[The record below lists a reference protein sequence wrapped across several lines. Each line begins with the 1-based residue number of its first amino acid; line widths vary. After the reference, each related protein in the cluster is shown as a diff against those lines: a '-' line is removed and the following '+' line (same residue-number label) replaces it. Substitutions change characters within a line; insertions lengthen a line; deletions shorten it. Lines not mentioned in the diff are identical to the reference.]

1 MSDPLEIRF
10 EFEDLHITIL
20 GTFYKEVGFS
30 GIATLAGDE
39 DGFTVVMIELD
50 GGPTLRRRGNL
61 NMGLS
66 STSFE
71 DSFAERICEVIENP
85 KTDIGRL
92 AESAWL
98 NLVED
103 CCSHESQSAATAD
116 YQRSLAHG

>member
-1 MSDPLEIRF
+1 MSDPLEQRF
-10 EFEDLHITIL
+10 EFESLHITIL

-39 DGFTVVMIELD
+39 DGFSVVLIELD

-71 DSFAERICEVIENP
+71 DRFAERICEVIENP
-85 KTDIGRL
+85 KTSIGKL
-92 AESAWL
+92 AESAWAE
-98 NLVED
+98 LVAD
-103 CCSHESQSAATAD
+103 YHSPESQKI
-116 YQRSLAHG
+116 YAHEIAGRL